1 MYNQPTYVRI
11 SDQAES
17 IARLISACKFTDK
30 ARALK
35 LFKRVRE
42 FEEELGRMLLRVKKY
57 AFNPYTG
64 KTENFKWEQNCI
76 EKNLEKV
83 WDAEQAFRHF
93 AKMRVQDQPI
103 ADLLAEEVA

>member
-17 IARLISACKFTDK
+17 ISNLISACKFSDK
-30 ARALK
+30 TRALK
-35 LFKRVRE
+35 LFKRVRV
-42 FEEELGRMLLRVKKY
+42 FEEELGQMLMRVKKY

-64 KTENFKWEQNCI
+64 KTESFKWEQNCI
-76 EKNLEKV
+76 QKNLEKV

-93 AKMRVQDQPI
+93 SKMGNKK
-103 ADLLAEEVA
+103 VA